1 MTRRQIMRISRVT
14 LVAALAIASVTA
26 GCTTYY
32 RVTDPASGRKYYTD
46 EVKRSNGS
54 ARFKDHVTGAEV
66 NLPASEVLEVKEDE
80 YKKAT
85 GK

>member
-1 MTRRQIMRISRVT
+1 MRVARATI
-14 LVAALAIASVTA
+14 VAALAIASVTA

-32 RVTDPASGRKYYTD
+32 RVTDPGSGTKYYTD

-54 ARFKDHVTGAEV
+54 VRFKDHVTGAEV
-66 NLPASEVLEVKEDE
+66 NLPASEVLEVKAEE

-85 GK
+85 AK